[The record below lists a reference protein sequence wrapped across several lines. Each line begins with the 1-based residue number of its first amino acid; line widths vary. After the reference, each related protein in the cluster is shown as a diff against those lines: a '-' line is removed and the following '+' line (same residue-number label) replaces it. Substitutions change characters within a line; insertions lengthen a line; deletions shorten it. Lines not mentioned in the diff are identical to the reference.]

1 MKMVRARISSF
12 GKLRER
18 DFSFDDGL
26 NVVYG
31 LNEAGKSTLRTF
43 LTTTVFPK
51 APLRY
56 PASKTSDSGS
66 VDVVTEDGDRYT
78 FNREGKKSSGLGSQ
92 LCGIDDK
99 EYVSIYSMS
108 PEDLRDVKG
117 IEKGD
122 IRNRFLT
129 IPGGNDLPRVYD
141 EIDQARTKLL
151 PDQRRNAK
159 CGIATL
165 ISEDNELRQNVRR
178 LQAREAGDIH
188 YAELVERKKDL
199 ERKIS
204 EMGIAVQGAQN
215 DLSAASRLSGRSK
228 DLAKISELE
237 LEESRIGYAEK
248 VDTEKYA
255 VLRNNLDRKK
265 DALDNAVGRM
275 EISKRSVSGLDI
287 DAYLSVIPRIEHLR
301 NMESEYDRVS
311 PKSSPSAPV
320 SNKKVLSGPSIL
332 GLLLIVTG
340 VITAAFVHIGCIA
353 ITLIGALLFAISLR
367 NNSTSSPGATQIS
380 AQNDSKTLLENELN
394 AVACRVNLPRRDF
407 HNDVRTLAE
416 NLENIR
422 EYLAAEDMR
431 KELSSDKKTAED
443 AMSLFL
449 SGYGGIEGYR
459 HAVADHQRLIEIR
472 SQVQALKEST
482 EGIETDVPDES
493 EAKEAFQQAND
504 QYAGLKS
511 ELAAVEQCLKNL
523 SADTSVEEAITAEA
537 EANDRVYA
545 ACYEWAS
552 LMFEKIILDR
562 ASEVAY
568 GAHRPEVLQRAD
580 GLLSVMTDGRYKLDT
595 DPHRCELAV
604 SEVSGGGVKT
614 VTEWSSGLEDQ
625 VKLSVKIAVALS
637 LSKERPPIILDDVL
651 LTSDSGRKK
660 NACKAIAETANE
672 IQVIYFTC
680 DRETFDLLRGSGAN
694 VISL

>member
-1 MKMVRARISSF
+1 MKIVRARISSF

-31 LNEAGKSTLRTF
+31 PNEAGKSTLRTF

-56 PASKTSDSGS
+56 PVSKTSDSGS
-66 VDVVTEDGDRYT
+66 VDVVTAEGNKYT

-199 ERKIS
+199 EWKIS
-204 EMGIAVQGAQN
+204 EMGMAVQGAQN
-215 DLSAASRLSGRSK
+215 ELSAASRLSGRSK

-255 VLRNNLDRKK
+255 VLCNDLDRKR
-265 DALDNAVGRM
+265 DALDNAEGRL

-287 DAYLSVIPRIEHLR
+287 DTYLSVVPRIEHLR
-301 NMESEYDRVS
+301 NMENEYDRVS
-311 PKSSPSAPV
+311 PKSSSSATV
-320 SNKKVLSGPSIL
+320 SNKKVLSGPTVL

-340 VITAAFVHIGCIA
+340 IITAAFVHIGCIA
-353 ITLIGALLFAISLR
+353 ITLFGALLFAISLR
-367 NNSTSSPGATQIS
+367 SIGTSSPGATKIP
-380 AQNDSKTLLENELN
+380 ARNNSKTLLENELN
-394 AVACRVNLPRRDF
+394 DVASRVNLPRRDF
-407 HNDVRTLAE
+407 HNDVRTLAD

-422 EYLAAEDMR
+422 GYLAAEDKR
-431 KELSSDKKTAED
+431 KESSSDKKTAED

-459 HAVADHQRLIEIR
+459 RAVADHQRLIEIR
-472 SQVQALKEST
+472 SQIQALKVST

-604 SEVSGGGVKT
+604 SEVSGGEVKT

-625 VKLSVKIAVALS
+625 VKLSVKMAVALS
-637 LSKERPPIILDDVL
+637 LSKERPPVILDDVL

-660 NACKAIAETANE
+660 NACKAISQTANE

-680 DRETFDLLRGSGAN
+680 DRETFDLLRGSGAH
-694 VISL
+694 VVSL

>member
-1 MKMVRARISSF
+1 MKIRQARISSY

-31 LNEAGKSTLRTF
+31 PNEAGKSTLRSF
-43 LTTTVFPK
+43 LTTTIFPK
-51 APLRY
+51 APLKY

-66 VDVVTEDGDRYT
+66 VDVVTEEGNKYT

-92 LCGIDDK
+92 LCEIDDK

-108 PEDLRDVKG
+108 PDDLRDVKG

-165 ISEDNELRQNVRR
+165 ISEDNDLRQNVRR
-178 LQAREAGDIH
+178 LQAREAGDVH
-188 YAELVERKKDL
+188 YAELVERKKVL
-199 ERKIS
+199 ERQIGEK
-204 EMGIAVQGAQN
+204 GIAVQGAQN
-215 DLSAASRLSGRSK
+215 DLSAASRHSGRSK

-237 LEESRIGYAEK
+237 QEESKIRYAEK

-255 VLRNNLDRKK
+255 VLNNDLGRKK
-265 DALDNAVGRM
+265 EALDNAEGRL
-275 EISKRSVSGLDI
+275 EISKRSVFGLDI
-287 DAYLSVIPRIEHLR
+287 DAYLSVMPQIEHLR
-301 NMESEYDRVS
+301 NMESEYDRAPQRIV
-311 PKSSPSAPV
+311 PTAPV
-320 SNKKVLSGPSIL
+320 SDKIELH
-332 GLLLIVTG
+332 GLPMACILLIVIG
-340 VITAAFVHIGCIA
+340 ILTAAFVHIGCIA
-353 ITLIGALLFAISLR
+353 ITIVGVLLFLLSLR
-367 NNSTSSPGATQIS
+367 NNTASVPISTQSFD
-380 AQNDSKTLLENELN
+380 QNNNKTILEDELN
-394 AVACRVNLPRRDF
+394 EVACKVHLPRRDF
-407 HNDVRTLAE
+407 HFDIRTLTN
-416 NLENIR
+416 NLENIK
-422 EYLAAEDMR
+422 EYLATEDKR
-431 KELSSDKKTAED
+431 NESFLTKKTAED
-443 AMSLFL
+443 ALSLFL
-449 SGYGGIEGYR
+449 SGYGGIDGYQR
-459 HAVADHQRLIEIR
+459 AVSDHQRLIEIR
-472 SQVQALKEST
+472 SQIQALKEST
-482 EGIETDVPDES
+482 EGIETEVLDES
-493 EAKEAFQQAND
+493 TAREVFQQVND

-511 ELAAVEQCLKNL
+511 ELATVEQSLKNL
-523 SADTSVEEAITAEA
+523 SADMSVEEAITAEA
-537 EANDRVYA
+537 EANDRIYA

-568 GAHRPEVLQRAD
+568 SAHRPEVLQRAD
-580 GLLSVMTDGRYKLDT
+580 GLLSIMTDGRYKLDT
-595 DPHRCELAV
+595 DPHRYELAV
-604 SEVSGGGVKT
+604 SEVSGGEIKT

-625 VKLSVKIAVALS
+625 VKLSVKMAVSLS

-651 LTSDSGRKK
+651 LTTDSGRKK
-660 NACKAIAETANE
+660 NACKAIAKIANE

-680 DRETFDLLRGSGAN
+680 DHETFDFLRESGAN
-694 VISL
+694 VVSL